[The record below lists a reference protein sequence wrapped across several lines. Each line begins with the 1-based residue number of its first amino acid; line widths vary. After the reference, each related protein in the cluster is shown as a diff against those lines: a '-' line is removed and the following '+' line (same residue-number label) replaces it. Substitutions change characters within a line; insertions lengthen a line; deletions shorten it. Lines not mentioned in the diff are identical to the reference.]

1 MRLVLASSSPYRREL
16 LARLRLDFT
25 THSPDI
31 DESAL
36 PGESAI
42 QLSLRLASAKAT
54 AVANRFGDALIIGS
68 DQVALL
74 EGKIL
79 GKPGNYA
86 AAVEQL
92 RAMSGRSVDFH
103 TALCLLNACTGR
115 QQTLVA
121 TVTVTMRQ
129 LGSDEI
135 ERYLIAEPA
144 FDCAGSA
151 RIEAL
156 GIALVEKIS
165 GDDPNALIGLPLI
178 DLCRMLRAEGV
189 RLP

>member
-1 MRLVLASSSPYRREL
+1 MLFRSL
-16 LARLRLDFT
+16 
-25 THSPDI
+25 I
-31 DESAL
+31 DEAELGQAAQGTPTYTVNTLTRIRTELGKTTAL
-36 PGESAI
+36 
-42 QLSLRLASAKAT
+42 
-54 AVANRFGDALIIGS
+54 ALIIGS

-103 TALCLLNACTGR
+103 TALCLLNAGTGR
-115 QQTLVA
+115 QQTSVA
-121 TVTVTMRQ
+121 TVTVTMRK
-129 LGSDEI
+129 LGPDEI
-135 ERYLIAEPA
+135 ERYLSAEPA

-156 GIALVEKIS
+156 GITLVEKIG

-189 RLP
+189 SLP